1 MVARPQLDKAVQ
13 LLLYAKFAKSYRLY
27 GKQGQRQQN
36 LVDKSQALQQI
47 ITKFAIAFCRII
59 ESTIRNIEITEVR
72 DGARICYIFHETF
85 GRTLDSIH
93 PLIELTKM
101 DILIATCN
109 ATGPK
114 PALLVK
120 RQTSRLEEPSL
131 RYVELTHEEMQGIVQ
146 HCCD

>member
-1 MVARPQLDKAVQ
+1 MSQKGMNSGTDFIQFNNGHPARASAALLVTVQ
-13 LLLYAKFAKSYRLY
+13 FIGDFLVLIIYKHITEEVPKRLY

-59 ESTIRNIEITEVR
+59 ESTI
-72 DGARICYIFHETF
+72 
-85 GRTLDSIH
+85 
-93 PLIELTKM
+93 P
-101 DILIATCN
+101 TCN

-114 PALLVK
+114 PALFVPEVLFELLVK

-131 RYVELTHEEMQGIVQ
+131 RYVELTHEEMQAIVQ
-146 HCCD
+146 HCCDEV